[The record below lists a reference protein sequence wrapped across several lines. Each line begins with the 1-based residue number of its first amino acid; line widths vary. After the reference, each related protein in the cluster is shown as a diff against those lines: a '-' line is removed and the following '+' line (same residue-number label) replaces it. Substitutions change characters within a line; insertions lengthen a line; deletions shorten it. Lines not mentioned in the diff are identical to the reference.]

1 MKDKFTK
8 LITVV
13 VIFLVMLALVSCKQK
28 NVKTIMVHNQ
38 FALSL
43 FRDTIY
49 MDELLNRTD
58 STTVNWL
65 RVNEDGSLSAFYH
78 DTINGI
84 VNARDFMT
92 DIADTY
98 FSQSDS
104 FELEE
109 TAPVAVPG
117 MVQDSAS
124 YTVSIPFAYD
134 DYSIESVTLSRG
146 EMSMTVSV
154 TPALPLVTKVVL
166 TSNAITMVTGEKLTM
181 EFNPSDNDGMS
192 KEVDLTGCTINVN
205 AGQEIPFDGT
215 LYIEYDGQVGFSGGN
230 YECNINGSINNLSFK
245 QLTGTLNLAPYQF
258 AERTPIDFGME
269 GLTGEIYLPTP
280 MLDLAYRNTFGFDA
294 AADINELSFYSSIQN
309 DSVNML
315 DSENGVH
322 VEITETQEFVDQP
335 ITGYDTQINAL
346 GQYTELRFGG
356 LLSMNTGTPV
366 TVTDESEIDLAIGVD
381 LPLQFNI
388 ADLKYTD
395 TIAFSATGENNFENY
410 LDEIDFFLDFYNKLP
425 LTVTLEVE
433 LLKEGEHTLWLFND
447 DGTHG
452 NTIIT
457 GDEST
462 LECDV
467 RDEDLQMVLDSD
479 QIVISIT
486 LSTNGMQSLKI
497 DDFIKVGIRMLTKTE
512 NVDIDDIL

>member
-1 MKDKFTK
+1 MKSNFTR
-8 LITVV
+8 LITIVI
-13 VIFLVMLALVSCKQK
+13 IFLMMLTLASCKKK

-49 MDELLNRTD
+49 MDELFDLTD

-84 VNARDFMT
+84 VKARDFMT
-92 DIADTY
+92 DIADVV
-98 FSQSDS
+98 FDQSGP

-109 TAPVAVPG
+109 TAPVPVPG

-124 YTVSIPFAYD
+124 YTMSIPFAYD
-134 DYSIESVTLSRG
+134 DYSIESVTLSSG

-154 TPALPLVTKVVL
+154 APVLPLATKVVL
-166 TSNAITMVTGEKLTM
+166 TSNAITMATGEKLTM
-181 EFNPSDNDGMS
+181 EFYPSESNGMS
-192 KEVDLTGCTINVN
+192 KEVDLAGCTINVD
-205 AGQEIPFDGT
+205 ASQAIPFDGT

-230 YECNINGSINNLSFK
+230 YECNISGSLNDMSFK
-245 QLTGTLNLAPYQF
+245 QLTGTLNLTPFQF
-258 AERTPIDFGME
+258 AERTPIDFGIE

-294 AADINELSFYSSIQN
+294 AADINELSFYSSVHN
-309 DSVNML
+309 DSVNMI
-315 DSENGVH
+315 DNENGVH

-335 ITGYDTQINAL
+335 VTGYDTQINAL
-346 GQYTELRFGG
+346 GQYDELRFGG

-388 ADLKYTD
+388 TDLKYSD

-447 DGTHG
+447 DGTHS
-452 NTIIT
+452 NTIQT
-457 GDEST
+457 GGEST

-479 QIVISIT
+479 QIVIAIT

-512 NVDIDDIL
+512 DVDIDDVL